1 MRPKITSS
9 NSIARSL
16 TYNEQKLTQ
25 GKAECLTAANFL
37 KAPDQLTYA
46 DKLHR
51 FQHRMELNEA
61 VKTSQHIT
69 LNFDPSDQLSNE
81 KMRLIADSYMKEI
94 GFENQPY
101 LVYRHHDAGHPHCH
115 IVTTHVRSNGDPIEM
130 YNIGKIQSEQARL
143 RIEKEYQLTTAEM
156 KQQLRQQGSHPDGV
170 QKITYGESSTTQSIS
185 RVLDHVTENYK
196 YTNLK
201 ELNTVL
207 RLYNVEAYR
216 GREDSKL
223 YQNRGLLYRVL
234 DENGRYLGVPLKA
247 SFFDSK
253 PTLDNLEKKMIQNQA
268 LKLKHQE
275 HVAISVQW
283 NIVKESHTMEEF
295 KQAMARDKIRM
306 VLHQDKQGICK
317 DVFYIDLKN
326 KCIYNG
332 SELGERCN
340 HLAIQKLID
349 RETTQKL
356 EQSQNQNQTQRQT
369 YRLRHHF

>member
-25 GKAECLTAANFL
+25 GKAECLTAANFM
-37 KAPDQLTYA
+37 KDVDQLTYA

-81 KMRLIADSYMKEI
+81 KMRLIADRYMKEI

-115 IVTTHVRSNGDPIEM
+115 IVTTHVRSNGDPIDL

-143 RIEKEYQLTTAEM
+143 LIEKEFQLTTAEM
-156 KQQLRQQGSHPDGV
+156 KQQLRLQRKHPDRV
-170 QKITYGESSTTQSIS
+170 QKIIYGESSTTQSIS
-185 RVLDHVTENYK
+185 RVLDYVTKHHNF
-196 YTNLK
+196 TSLK
-201 ELNTVL
+201 EFNTIL
-207 RLYNVEAYR
+207 RSYNLEAYR
-216 GREDSKL
+216 GRKDSKL

-234 DENGRYLGVPLKA
+234 DDNGRYVGVPLKA

-253 PTLDNLEKKMIQNQA
+253 PTLDNLEKKMIQNQ
-268 LKLKHQE
+268 
-275 HVAISVQW
+275 
-283 NIVKESHTMEEF
+283 
-295 KQAMARDKIRM
+295 
-306 VLHQDKQGICK
+306 
-317 DVFYIDLKN
+317 
-326 KCIYNG
+326 
-332 SELGERCN
+332 
-340 HLAIQKLID
+340 
-349 RETTQKL
+349 
-356 EQSQNQNQTQRQT
+356 NQTQKQT

>member
-1 MRPKITSS
+1 MTS

-16 TYNEQKLTQ
+16 YYNEQKLTL
-25 GKAECLTAANFL
+25 GKAECLTAANYL
-37 KAPDQLTYA
+37 KEADQLTYA
-46 DKLHR
+46 EKLHR
-51 FQHRMELNEA
+51 LQHRMELNEA
-61 VKTSQHIT
+61 VTTSQHIT

-81 KMRLIADSYMKEI
+81 KMRIIADRYMKEI
-94 GFENQPY
+94 GFEHQPY

-130 YNIGKIQSEQARL
+130 YNIGKNQSEQARL
-143 RIEKEYQLTTAEM
+143 RIEKEFQLMTTEK
-156 KQQLRQQGSHPDGV
+156 KQQLRQQQRHPDGV
-170 QKITYGESSTTQSIS
+170 QKIIYGESSTTQSIS
-185 RVLDHVTENYK
+185 RVLDHVTENFK
-196 YTNLK
+196 YTTLQ

-223 YQNRGLLYRVL
+223 YQRHGLLYRVI

-253 PTLDNLEKKMIQNQA
+253 PTLDNLEKKMVQNQT
-268 LKLKHQE
+268 LKLQHRQYLE
-275 HVAISVQW
+275 NSVLW
-283 NIVKESHTMEEF
+283 NLYKNSDTMQQL
-295 KQAMARDKIRM
+295 KQAMANEKIRM
-306 VLHQDKQGICK
+306 VLRQDKQGICQ
-317 DVFYIDLKN
+317 DVTYIDLKN

-340 HLAIQKLID
+340 HLAIQKIID

-356 EQSQNQNQTQRQT
+356 EQSQKQTQTQKQT

>member
-1 MRPKITSS
+1 
-9 NSIARSL
+9 
-16 TYNEQKLTQ
+16 
-25 GKAECLTAANFL
+25 
-37 KAPDQLTYA
+37 
-46 DKLHR
+46 
-51 FQHRMELNEA
+51 
-61 VKTSQHIT
+61 
-69 LNFDPSDQLSNE
+69 
-81 KMRLIADSYMKEI
+81 YMKEI

>member
-25 GKAECLTAANFL
+25 GKAECLTAANYL
-37 KAPDQLTYA
+37 KDPDRLTYTE
-46 DKLHR
+46 KLHR
-51 FQHRMELNEA
+51 LQHRMELNDA

-81 KMRLIADSYMKEI
+81 KMKEIADSYMKEI

-130 YNIGKIQSEQARL
+130 YNIGKIQSERARL
-143 RIEKEYQLTTAEM
+143 RIEKEYQLMTAEK
-156 KQQLRQQGSHPDGV
+156 KQQLRQQQRQPDGV
-170 QKITYGESSTTQSIS
+170 LKITYGESSTTQSIS

-196 YTNLK
+196 YTSLK

-223 YQNRGLLYRVL
+223 YQRRGLLYRVL
-234 DENGRYLGVPLKA
+234 DQNGRYLGVPLKA

-253 PTLDNLEKKMIQNQA
+253 PTLDNLEKKMTQNQT
-268 LKLKHQE
+268 LKLQHRLHME
-275 HVAISVQW
+275 ASVLW
-283 NIVKESHTMEEF
+283 NLSRESGTMEQLR
-295 KQAMARDKIRM
+295 QAMAKDKIRM
-306 VLHQDKQGICK
+306 VLRQDKQGICQ
-317 DVFYIDLKN
+317 DVTYIDLKN
-326 KCIYNG
+326 KTIYNG

-340 HLAIQKLID
+340 HLAIQKIID
-349 RETTQKL
+349 REATQKL
-356 EQSQNQNQTQRQT
+356 EQSQNQTQTQKQT

>member
-37 KAPDQLTYA
+37 KDPDQLTYA
-46 DKLHR
+46 DKLR
-51 FQHRMELNEA
+51 RLQHRMELNEA

-81 KMRLIADSYMKEI
+81 KMKLIADRYMKEI

-115 IVTTHVRSNGDPIEM
+115 IVTTHVRPNGDPIDL
-130 YNIGKIQSEQARL
+130 YNIGKNQSEQARL
-143 RIEKEYQLTTAEM
+143 LIEKEFQLTTAEM
-156 KQQLRQQGSHPDGV
+156 KRQHRLQQKHPDGV
-170 QKITYGESSTTQSIS
+170 QKIIYGESSTTQSIS
-185 RVLDHVTENYK
+185 RVLDYVTEQYK
-196 YTNLK
+196 YTSLK
-201 ELNTVL
+201 ELNILL
-207 RLYNVEAYR
+207 RFYNVEAYR
-216 GREDSKL
+216 GRENSKL
-223 YQNRGLLYRVL
+223 YQRRGLLYRIT
-234 DENGRYLGVPLKA
+234 DDNGRYLGVPLKA

-253 PTLDNLEKKMIQNQA
+253 PTLDNLEKKMIQNQT
-268 LKLKHQE
+268 LKLQHKE
-275 HVAISVQW
+275 HVTISVQW
-283 NIVKESHTMEEF
+283 NLLKNADTIQRL
-295 KQAMARDKIRM
+295 KQKMADDKIRM

-317 DVFYIDLKN
+317 DVFYIDLQN

-332 SELGERCN
+332 SELGEPCN

-356 EQSQNQNQTQRQT
+356 EQSQNQNQTQRQA